1 MREFV
6 LPTGNR
12 VVTVGGVTRRRLLTW
27 IGALVVAAVVLD
39 GCGGAD
45 SPGRSG
51 SRARPT
57 IVVEHGAFTDAS
69 GWDAVLGR
77 LRRRG
82 YAVLAPANPLRGVA
96 PDAAYLRSVLKTIE
110 GPIVLVGH
118 SYGGAVITNAAVGVP
133 RVKALVYIAAVAPK
147 EGESQLDI
155 FARFPGSLLGPS
167 TIVERRFPG
176 GVDQYVRVESFRDV
190 FSADLPARE
199 VATAAATQRPLAK
212 VAGSA
217 KSGPPA
223 WRTIPT
229 WFMVATQDHAIPP
242 AAERFM
248 AKRARAHT
256 VEVKSSHT
264 VMLSHPGAVAKLI
277 LAAARHAGG

>member
-6 LPTGNR
+6 LPTGSR
-12 VVTVGGVTRRRLLTW
+12 VVTVGVVQHRRLTW
-27 IGALVVAAVVLD
+27 IVAVVVAAVVLN
-39 GCGGAD
+39 GCNGVD
-45 SPGRSG
+45 SFDRSS
-51 SRARPT
+51 SRVRPT

-69 GWDAVLGR
+69 GWDAVVGR
-77 LRRRG
+77 LRGRG
-82 YAVLAPANPLRGVA
+82 YDVLAPANPLRGVA
-96 PDAAYLRSVLKTIE
+96 PDAAYLKSLLKTIE

-133 RVKALVYIAAVAPK
+133 TVKALVYIAAVAPK
-147 EGESQLDI
+147 EGESQMDI
-155 FARFPGSLLGPS
+155 FARFPGSLLGAS
-167 TIVERRFPG
+167 TIVERKFPG
-176 GVDQYVRVESFRDV
+176 GVDQYVKVESFRDV
-190 FSADLPARE
+190 FSADLPAGE

-229 WFMVATQDHAIPP
+229 WFMVATEDHAIPP

-264 VMLSHPGAVAKLI
+264 VMLSHPGAVTKLI
-277 LAAARHAGG
+277 LAAARNTGG

>member
-1 MREFV
+1 M
-6 LPTGNR
+6 
-12 VVTVGGVTRRRLLTW
+12 
-27 IGALVVAAVVLD
+27 AAVVLD

-45 SPGRSG
+45 SFGRSG

-69 GWDAVLGR
+69 GWDAVVGR

-82 YAVLAPANPLRGVA
+82 YDVLAPANPLRGVA
-96 PDAAYLRSVLKTIE
+96 ADAAYLRSVLKTIE

-133 RVKALVYIAAVAPK
+133 RVKALVYIAAVAPE
-147 EGESQLDI
+147 EGESQMDI

-167 TIVERRFPG
+167 TIVERKFPG
-176 GVDQYVRVESFRDV
+176 GVDQYVKVESFRDV
-190 FSADLPARE
+190 FSADLPAGE

-217 KSGPPA
+217 VVRAAGVADDPDLVHGRHRGSCDPAGGGALHGQACSRPHGRGEVVAHRDAVPPQGRDQA
-223 WRTIPT
+223 HPRRRAAHGRLTRTSPSAIACA
-229 WFMVATQDHAIPP
+229 ATPGARSA
-242 AAERFM
+242 AAE
-248 AKRARAHT
+248 
-256 VEVKSSHT
+256 
-264 VMLSHPGAVAKLI
+264 
-277 LAAARHAGG
+277 

>member
-1 MREFV
+1 MRESV
-6 LPTGNR
+6 LPTGR
-12 VVTVGGVTRRRLLTW
+12 GVVTVGSVKHPRLLAW
-27 IGALVVAAVVLD
+27 IVASVGAALVLG
-39 GCGGAD
+39 GCGDAD
-45 SPGRSG
+45 SSVRSG
-51 SRARPT
+51 SPVRPT
-57 IVVEHGAFTDAS
+57 IVIEHGAFTDAS
-69 GWDAVLGR
+69 GWDAVAGR
-77 LRRRG
+77 LRHRG
-82 YAVLAPANPLRGVA
+82 YDVLAPANPLRGVA
-96 PDAAYLRSVLKTIE
+96 SDAAYLKSVLKTIE

-133 RVKALVYIAAVAPK
+133 KVKALVYIAAVAPDD
-147 EGESQLDI
+147 GESQMDI

-167 TIVERRFPG
+167 TIIERKFPG
-176 GVDQYVRVESFRDV
+176 GVDQYVKPRSFRDV
-190 FSADLPARE
+190 FSADLPAGQ

-212 VAGSA
+212 VAGSE

-229 WFMVATQDHAIPP
+229 WFMVASEDHAIPP

-264 VMLSHPGAVAKLI
+264 VMLSRPGAVTKLI
-277 LAAARHAGG
+277 LTAARQARG

>member
-1 MREFV
+1 MV
-6 LPTGNR
+6 
-12 VVTVGGVTRRRLLTW
+12 
-27 IGALVVAAVVLD
+27 ALVVAAGVLG
-39 GCGGAD
+39 GCAGAD
-45 SPGRSG
+45 GVGGSG
-51 SRARPT
+51 SHVRPT

-69 GWDAVLGR
+69 GWDAVVGR

-82 YAVLAPANPLRGVA
+82 YDVLAPANPLRGVA

-118 SYGGAVITNAAVGVP
+118 SYGGAVITNAAVGMP
-133 RVKALVYIAAVAPK
+133 KVKALVYIAAVAPK
-147 EGESQLDI
+147 EGESQMDI

-167 TIVERRFPG
+167 TIVERKFPG
-176 GVDQYVRVESFRDV
+176 GVDQYFKVESFRDV
-190 FSADLPARE
+190 FSADLPAGE

-229 WFMVATQDHAIPP
+229 WFMVATEDHAIPP

-248 AKRARAHT
+248 AKRAHAHT

-264 VMLSHPGAVAKLI
+264 VMLSHPGAVTKLI
-277 LAAARHAGG
+277 LAAARDTGR